1 MCGEVGGEEA
11 VEVVGDGDL
20 PPKSRISIEPESS
33 NDVFK
38 FPVSDMLSSSLMSAI
53 PDRML
58 SMVKALSFLR

>member
-20 PPKSRISIEPESS
+20 AKSRSIPSS
-33 NDVFK
+33 NEVFM
-38 FPVSDMLSSSLMSAI
+38 FVSDKLSSSLMSAI
-53 PDRML
+53 PDKML